1 MKTLHV
7 IGLCIGVL
15 SAIGSTIHSSAFA
28 QSSSTEAAWPTQ
40 VVRIVVAVSAGSQSD
55 ILARAMSEE
64 FARRWKR
71 EVIVE
76 NRPGLA
82 GTASVAKAAPDGHTL
97 LLASNGHAMIQ
108 SLNRNLNFDPIEDF
122 VAITRVASL
131 SGLFVVSPESG
142 PKSLLELIAAAKA
155 NPGKLN
161 YASAGLGS
169 ASSIGVELLK
179 SIAGIDLVH
188 VPYKGI
194 PDAHVSVMR
203 GDTAVFMTFY
213 SAAANLI
220 ASGKLRAIA
229 VVGQK
234 RLAALPDMPTVQEGL
249 PAYSYEAWFGFLAP
263 KGTSKSVVE
272 TVNAT
277 TSEVIKLSSIGGRF
291 STLGIDLA
299 TSSPEAFGTLLRS
312 DSARFVKIF
321 GRADDGPVTIKQ

>member
-1 MKTLHV
+1 
-7 IGLCIGVL
+7 
-15 SAIGSTIHSSAFA
+15 
-28 QSSSTEAAWPTQ
+28 
-40 VVRIVVAVSAGSQSD
+40 VRIVVAVSAGSQSD

-64 FARRWKR
+64 FAKRWGR

-82 GTASVAKAAPDGHTL
+82 GTASVAKSAPDGHTL
-97 LLASNGHAMIQ
+97 LLASNGHAMIR

-122 VAITRVASL
+122 VAVTKVAAL
-131 SGLFVVSPESG
+131 SGVFVVSPENG
-142 PKSLLELIAAAKA
+142 PKSLSELIATAKA

-179 SIAGIDLVH
+179 SVAGIDLVH
-188 VPYKGI
+188 VPHKGI

-203 GDTAVFMTFY
+203 GDTALFMTFY
-213 SAAANLI
+213 SAAASLI

-234 RLAALPDMPTVQEGL
+234 RLSALPDLPTVQEAGV
-249 PAYSYEAWFGFLAP
+249 PTFSYEAWFGFLAP
-263 KGTSKSVVE
+263 KGTPRSIVE

-277 TSEVIKLSSIGGRF
+277 TAEVIKLDTIGGRF
-291 STLGIDLA
+291 GKLGVDLA
-299 TSSPEAFGTLLRS
+299 TTTPEAFDTLLRS

-321 GRADDGPVTIKQ
+321 GRAEDKPAAAK